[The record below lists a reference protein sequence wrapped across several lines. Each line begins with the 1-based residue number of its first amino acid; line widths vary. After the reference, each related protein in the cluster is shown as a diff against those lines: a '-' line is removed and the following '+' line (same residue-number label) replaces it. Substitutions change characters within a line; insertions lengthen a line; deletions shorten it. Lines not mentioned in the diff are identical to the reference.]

1 MAWLWWR
8 SRPPGQPVDDAA
20 AHPITESANT
30 LDAKSSAVALT
41 EATEVTE
48 EEGRLW
54 DLCAPCERN
63 LLPDSG

>member
-1 MAWLWWR
+1 
-8 SRPPGQPVDDAA
+8 VDDAA